1 MLLDEAEIE
10 VQGGDGGNGMV
21 SFRREKFVPRGGPNG
36 GTGGNGGSVV
46 LQVDAGTSTLSHFQH
61 KRHFVAGRGG
71 HGGPSNRQ
79 GARGSDVIVPVPPGT
94 IARDLDSGEIL
105 ADMVVAGQ
113 ELVVARG
120 GSGGRGN
127 TAFKGPTNQA
137 PRFAEKGE
145 PGEARRLG
153 LELKLLAD
161 VGLLGM
167 PNAGKSTFL
176 SRITSARPKVADYPF
191 TTLEPNLGVVEVGYT
206 AIVVADIPGLIEGA
220 SEGAGLGH
228 KFLRHVERTRLLVH
242 LLDGAGDDP
251 VGALRTLNA
260 ELAAFSQRL
269 AERPQIVVINKI
281 DLPDTVAALPRLRN
295 ALRRGG
301 AARVLTMSALTGSGT
316 RQVVDAITAA
326 LATLPEEEP
335 DAGELPVL
343 RPLEDDDAFT
353 VYRVVGEEACRIKG
367 RRLERAAAMTDFS
380 NDEAVDRFHRILEAM
395 GVTERLRALGIA
407 DGQTVRIGD
416 TEFEWAD

>member
-1 MLLDEAEIE
+1 
-10 VQGGDGGNGMV
+10 
-21 SFRREKFVPRGGPNG
+21 
-36 GTGGNGGSVV
+36 
-46 LQVDAGTSTLSHFQH
+46 
-61 KRHFVAGRGG
+61 
-71 HGGPSNRQ
+71 
-79 GARGSDVIVPVPPGT
+79 
-94 IARDLDSGEIL
+94 
-105 ADMVVAGQ
+105 
-113 ELVVARG
+113 
-120 GSGGRGN
+120 
-127 TAFKGPTNQA
+127 
-137 PRFAEKGE
+137 
-145 PGEARRLG
+145 
-153 LELKLLAD
+153 D

-228 KFLRHVERTRLLVH
+228 RFLRHVERTRLLVH
-242 LLDGAGDDP
+242 LLDGSGADP
-251 VGALRTLNA
+251 VGAWRTLNA

-269 AERPQIVVINKI
+269 AGRPQIVVINKI

-301 AARVLTMSALTGSGT
+301 AARVLTMSALTGRGV
-316 RQVVDAITAA
+316 RQVVEAITAA

-343 RPLEDDDAFT
+343 RPLEDGDAFT
-353 VYRVVGEEACRIKG
+353 VYRVVGEEAYRVKG
-367 RRLERAAAMTDFS
+367 RRIERAAAMTDFS

-395 GVTERLRALGIA
+395 GVTDRLRALGIA
-407 DGQTVRIGD
+407 DGQAVRIGD
-416 TEFEWAD
+416 SEFEWAD